1 MNISKTD
8 LLNLELFRQEDFGEF
23 VQVTEAMD
31 RVAVMFLKNLEGNI
45 KAANFSGSGSLLNNM
60 TYRVSDDGK
69 SVDIILNNYYDYV
82 NQGVKGWGSSKNA
95 PNSPYKYKSLGM
107 SAEGR
112 VSIRNYIQ
120 SGKAKITN
128 VRNDR
133 AFGIGTERKAK
144 SLIDAR
150 VDTLVYLIKRYGI
163 KATNYFTKTVNES
176 RDDIQLIIAEAV
188 GKDFVLK
195 FKFK

>member
-8 LLNLELFRQEDFGEF
+8 LNDLEIFSQEDFGEF